1 VTVLRR
7 SLRDLRPTRRGAAV
21 AAIAGTA
28 FLLGATTGARSLN
41 AIVVPA
47 LVALSAAAAQLARTE
62 APTVER
68 TVPEPGFPE
77 EQRTVTVSV
86 DAEVPCRVTD
96 GVASGL
102 VADGATAAVGHGGE
116 FEYSVTLRERGEH
129 DLGPASCRL
138 TDSLGLF
145 AVELESRTAATVLVY
160 PDAYEID
167 SERLASL
174 VRRVRSDER
183 TSFDRLREFSRG
195 DTMRDIHWR
204 ASAKRGTDEFVVAEY
219 DSFAAVDAVTVIGEA
234 ALGSADAMASTVA
247 SVVTFLHDAGVPVT
261 VVVPG
266 GECVAHPGET
276 TTVLRLLA
284 LTPGGYLAADRRQAA
299 DARVVGEDGRA
310 TVSLAT
316 GDVAFDG
323 VAGDRRGPEVVG

>member
-1 VTVLRR
+1 MLRR
-7 SLRDLRPTRRGAAV
+7 RLRNLRPTRRGLAVGAV
-21 AAIAGTA
+21 AVGA
-28 FLLGATTGARSLN
+28 FVLGATTGARSLN

-47 LVALSAAAAQLARTE
+47 LVALTAAAVQLARAE

-68 TVPEPGFPE
+68 TAPEPGFPGE
-77 EQRTVTVSV
+77 RRTVTVSV

-96 GVASGL
+96 GVGGGL

-116 FEYSVTLRERGEH
+116 FGYPVELRERGEH
-129 DLGPASCRL
+129 VLGPATCRL

-145 AVELESRTAATVLVY
+145 AVELESRETATALVY
-160 PDAYEID
+160 PDVYELD
-167 SERLASL
+167 SERLVSL

-183 TSFDRLREFSRG
+183 ASFDRLREFSRG

-204 ASAKRGTDEFVVAEY
+204 ASAKRGADEFVVAEY
-219 DSFAAVDAVTVIGEA
+219 DSYAEVDAVTVVGEA

-247 SVVTFLHDAGVPVT
+247 SVVTYLHDAGVPVT

-266 GECVAHPGET
+266 GQCVAHPGET

-284 LTPGGYLAADRRQAA
+284 LTPDGYLAADNRQAA
-299 DARVVGEDGRA
+299 DARIVGEDGRA
-310 TVSLAT
+310 RISLST

-323 VAGDRRGPEVVG
+323 AAGERRGREVLS